1 MSANGAKQGSLEEG
15 AKSKEEILKAILINS
30 VGQSLRAPPTVQT
43 ALEIEHDIA
52 VSAAEHLTS

>member
-1 MSANGAKQGSLEEG
+1 LGEG
-15 AKSKEEILKAILINS
+15 AKSKEEILKGMLINS

-52 VSAAEHLTS
+52 VSAAEHIITKAFNSLQ

>member
-1 MSANGAKQGSLEEG
+1 MGQNREFGGGAKD
-15 AKSKEEILKAILINS
+15 KEEILKAILINS

-43 ALEIEHDIA
+43 ALEIERDIA